1 MARATSGVGSGDAA
15 LHRGVAWI
23 LRAGLMVSI
32 AVMTVGLVLAERQGR
47 AETSHVLPLDRIAP
61 QLLHGDAAA
70 VLDAGIILLFL
81 SPLAAI
87 VVAFAGFCWQRDVR
101 FMAVTGT
108 LILLALAGIAV
119 AVR

>member
-1 MARATSGVGSGDAA
+1 
-15 LHRGVAWI
+15 
-23 LRAGLMVSI
+23 MVSI